1 MAPESDRAK
10 PLVSAFLCGY
20 DERQKPRLAAA
31 PFAGKL
37 LKPFD
42 LYQLCGEIASA
53 LANRA

>member
-1 MAPESDRAK
+1 LNASTKQPSPIPVIVVR
-10 PLVSAFLCGY
+10 GY

-31 PFAGKL
+31 PSAGNL

-42 LYQLCGEIASA
+42 FYQLCDEIVSA